1 MHCGRSC
8 RKMGIRSSTSFLTFT
23 ASCEV
28 VVISERVEGSLVGWT
43 NLRLSIRPFLPPVF
57 RHEPA
62 QSMRPKGEV
71 ESVDGNRCSMAF
83 VR

>member
-1 MHCGRSC
+1 MHFGRSC
-8 RKMGIRSSTSFLTFT
+8 RKMGMRSNTSFLTFT
-23 ASCEV
+23 TSCEV
-28 VVISERVEGSLVGWT
+28 VVVSERVDGSLVGWT

-62 QSMRPKGEV
+62 QSMRPKREV
-71 ESVDGNRCSMAF
+71 EPVEGERGSMAS

>member
-1 MHCGRSC
+1 MHRGRSC
-8 RKMGIRSSTSFLTFT
+8 RKMGMRSSTSSLTFT

-28 VVISERVEGSLVGWT
+28 VVSDRVDGSLVRWT

-62 QSMRPKGEV
+62 QSMRPKREV
-71 ESVDGNRCSMAF
+71 ESVEGNRGLMSS